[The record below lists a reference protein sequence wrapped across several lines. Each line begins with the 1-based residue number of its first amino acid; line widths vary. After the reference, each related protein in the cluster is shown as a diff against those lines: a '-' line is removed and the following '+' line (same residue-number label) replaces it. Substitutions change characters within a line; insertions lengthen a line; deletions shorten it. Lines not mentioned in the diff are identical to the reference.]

1 VKGRACTECG
11 LRIDPAAG
19 TTHPTCEP
27 ADPDAAQIRSDY
39 REWIDAG
46 MPAGGATLPQR
57 ALSIIRTAASRTAE
71 LDSNLCRE
79 AFDRA
84 AIPGPLRGPAWA
96 RAVRAGYVEPVGH
109 VASTGDKTNSH
120 HVQRY
125 RSLIT
130 RPTERK
136 PAA

>member
-1 VKGRACTECG
+1 VKGRACTACG

-19 TTHPTCEP
+19 TCHPACEP
-27 ADPDAAQIRSDY
+27 TVDADRIRSDY

-57 ALSIIRTAASRTAE
+57 ALSIIRTAATRTAE
-71 LDSNLCRE
+71 LDSNVCRE
-79 AFDRA
+79 AFDRES
-84 AIPGPLRGPAWA
+84 IPGPLRGPAWA

-120 HVQRY
+120 HIQRY
-125 RSLIT
+125 RSLIA
-130 RPTERK
+130 R
-136 PAA
+136 AA